1 VKLFLTTRAERL
13 ALALILSGLGLA
25 TTLTWFWWSL

>member
-13 ALALILSGLGLA
+13 ALALVLSGLGLA

>member
-1 VKLFLTTRAERL
+1 MKLFLTTYSERL
-13 ALALILSGLGLA
+13 ALALILSVLGLA